1 MSDLINVGDRVNVF
15 FDGRV
20 EPEMNV
26 EVLGIPDSARD
37 SWRLKRMGGG
47 LVYVQTF
54 SKMIRTLESPI
65 QKIKILIK
73 EVSEIVSQSIEEARE
88 EEGPFK
94 DSE

>member
-26 EVLGIPDSARD
+26 EVLGIPDSAKD

-54 SKMIRTLESPI
+54 SKMVKTLESPAKKSKPAVI
-65 QKIKILIK
+65 MSPPPLGPPEHDEEK
-73 EVSEIVSQSIEEARE
+73 ET
-88 EEGPFK
+88 PK